1 MIVRKWQ
8 TLLVIM
14 VGALILFSAAAVLAE
29 ETKVPPPVFFDGR
42 LNAYDTAAPV
52 VIFYTHRTIPTTGW
66 NQFRQIDTGIELYH
80 VAGRAPDIG
89 DRILYMTAEELNE
102 AVQAGIMDFE
112 TSMPGY
118 ELHVGTNGWM
128 WVSGPDVAPN
138 RTYTY
143 SWDDNGRLLRGL
155 G

>member
-1 MIVRKWQ
+1 MRKWL
-8 TLLVIM
+8 TLLVVV
-14 VGALILFSAAAVLAE
+14 VGALMLFSAAAVVAGDKP
-29 ETKVPPPVFFDGR
+29 TPPPVFFDGR

-52 VIFYTHRTIPTTGW
+52 VIYYTHTTIPMTGW

-80 VAGRAPDIG
+80 VAGRAPDLG
-89 DRILYMTAEELNE
+89 DRILFLTAAELNE

-112 TSMPGY
+112 TTMPGY
-118 ELHVGTNGWM
+118 ELHVGSDGWM

-143 SWDDNGRLLRGL
+143 SWDDNGRLLSAL